1 MTSFKERLRSLRRQ
15 NNYSQQ
21 ELADKIKVSKQTIS
35 QYERG
40 IREPDFEYLNAL
52 CDIFNVSTDYMLG
65 KANVT
70 MRFLTETDLATLSS
84 CDNHAL
90 SPDESSLLEDYRQLN
105 SLGKDKAREYVEDL
119 KANNKYLDKEEET
132 SSEST
137 A

>member
-1 MTSFKERLRSLRRQ
+1 MTLGDMIKEYLQENSMTDFSKESGISRAYAYMLIKNKNNDGREITPSL
-15 NNYSQQ
+15 
-21 ELADKIKVSKQTIS
+21 ETIKKVA
-35 QYERG
+35 RG
-40 IREPDFEYLNAL
+40 IHLPFDEVVARMND
-52 CDIFNVSTDYMLG
+52 DITIKIPRVDPPS
-65 KANVT
+65 
-70 MRFLTETDLATLSS
+70 LSI
-84 CDNHAL
+84 

>member
-1 MTSFKERLRSLRRQ
+1 MKNEKTAKRLQFALSRM
-15 NNYSQQ
+15 NMKAQ
-21 ELADKIKVSKQTIS
+21 ELADKSGVNKASIS
-35 QYERG
+35 QYINGTHSPGNISAGKMAKHLNVNPVWLMGFDVPMG
-40 IREPDFEYLNAL
+40 IENNDPVPV
-52 CDIFNVSTDYMLG
+52 I
-65 KANVT
+65 
-70 MRFLTETDLATLSS
+70 
-84 CDNHAL
+84 L